1 MNRFTKQL
9 TITAS
14 FLLLSSYPAFTRAES
29 AEPNATQEQGAP
41 GQQKERGD
49 RLANLNLTED
59 QRAQIKQIHEGA
71 RSRMDAV
78 KNDSSLSAEQ
88 KHAKIHEIKR
98 DTHEQVKKVLTPEQQ
113 KKMHEEMREHHESRE
128 HHEAPPSR

>member
-14 FLLLSSYPAFTRAES
+14 FLLLSSYPAFTRAQS